1 MGIKQI
7 QNNRL
12 QILGK
17 LTASLIHEIRNP
29 LSVIKLN
36 LDYLNMIKENVS
48 EEIMACVN
56 SCNDATKRMLFLI
69 ENFSDFSKR
78 PHQES
83 EICSIKEVTDMAV
96 NVMQINASRLNITIN
111 AAIEENL
118 PSIYFQK
125 DKLLQVFLNLITNAI
140 EAAGQSKVINI
151 KSYLPSKKKNQC
163 EIIWEIKDYGVGIKE
178 DQRKK
183 IFNDFYTS
191 KEKGTGLGLSVCK
204 MMLKEY
210 NADIDFE
217 SIPGKETRF
226 FIKFFTNP
234 LKEHEK

>member
-1 MGIKQI
+1 MGLKQI

-36 LDYLNMIKENVS
+36 LDYLNMIKDNVS
-48 EEIMACVN
+48 EEVLECVQ

-69 ENFSDFSKR
+69 ENFSDFSKK
-78 PHQES
+78 PHQDS
-83 EICSIKEVTDMAV
+83 EVCSIKEVTDMAV
-96 NVMQINASRLNITIN
+96 NVMQVNANRLNITIN
-111 AAIEENL
+111 TKIDDKL

-140 EAAGQSKVINI
+140 EAENQADTINI
-151 KSYLPSKKKNQC
+151 KAFAIKNQKC
-163 EIIWEIKDYGVGIKE
+163 DGILWEIEDHGIGIKE
-178 DQRKK
+178 EQKRK

-191 KEKGTGLGLSVCK
+191 KEKGTGLGLSVCRAL
-204 MMLKEY
+204 LKEY
-210 NADIDFE
+210 DAEIDFE
-217 SIPGKETRF
+217 STPGKGT
-226 FIKFFTNP
+226 KFFVKFNTNN
-234 LKEHEK
+234 LNGYEK